1 MPCLLL
7 ATWELECSMF
17 EGENVAGP
25 IPTLFGEDPAASKLA
40 ITTNTGKAF
49 ADTQRMMRCFFMPEV
64 VSLEEARD
72 MVRKPR

>member
-7 ATWELECSMF
+7 ATWGLECTMF

-25 IPTLFGEDPAASKLA
+25 VPTLFGEDPVASKLA
-40 ITTNTGKAF
+40 ITTNTWKAF
-49 ADTQRMMRCFFMPEV
+49 ADTQQMMCCFFMPEV

-72 MVRKPR
+72 VVRKAR